1 MGTFQRPNRHTID
14 YHLVPDISTYT
25 TYQVVVAGERDIRC
39 LLSLL
44 RLERLFILC
53 LIEEDGAVDVD
64 DETGVHGGVDV
75 GLLLLCLIEEREVDV
90 SSVGGNVGCF
100 LGFRVILLIGGGEKG
115 GITAV
120 ELAAEVSDED
130 GGVTTG
136 VLSSAV
142 SLPRFRRLLR
152 GGDLK
157 WKPGGSSSSPPASA
171 GAATGTAAAAVRR
184 VDTVIEFNKKC

>member
-1 MGTFQRPNRHTID
+1 MDTFQRPNRHTID

-39 LLSLL
+39 LPSLL

-64 DETGVHGGVDV
+64 VDDETGVHGGVDG

-90 SSVGGNVGCF
+90 SSVGGNVGC
-100 LGFRVILLIGGGEKG
+100 LLDFRVILLIGGGEKG

-120 ELAAEVSDED
+120 ELAAKVSDED

-142 SLPRFRRLLR
+142 SLPRFRRFLR

-157 WKPGGSSSSPPASA
+157 WKYGLYEVACSTS
-171 GAATGTAAAAVRR
+171 
-184 VDTVIEFNKKC
+184 